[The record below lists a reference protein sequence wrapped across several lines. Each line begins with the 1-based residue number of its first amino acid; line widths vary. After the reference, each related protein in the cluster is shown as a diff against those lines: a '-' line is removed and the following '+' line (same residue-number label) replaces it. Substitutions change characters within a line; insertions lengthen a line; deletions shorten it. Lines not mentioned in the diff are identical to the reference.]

1 MITVVMP
8 VRNADKTL
16 SKSIESVLSQSYKN
30 FEFFILDDASTD
42 NSSKII
48 YEYSIKDSRIKLFK
62 NKDNLGL
69 TKSLNLLI
77 SEANNKYIA
86 RQDSDDL
93 SEISRFEKQVQY
105 LEKSKYRACTSRA
118 TILNKSSKIPKFSY
132 FLPNNF
138 IIKFKNPFIH
148 GSLMI
153 EKKLLDEVGGYDENF
168 YYSQDYKLFIDIL
181 NSGEKIKTLYE
192 PLYILNVINNIS
204 TIYKDEQRSYAI
216 KARKYL

>member
-1 MITVVMP
+1 MITVVMA
-8 VRNADKTL
+8 VRNAEKTL

-42 NSSKII
+42 DSSKII
-48 YEYSIKDSRIKLFK
+48 YNYSIKDSRIKIFS
-62 NKDNLGL
+62 NKVNLGL

-77 SEANNKYIA
+77 NQANNKYIA
-86 RQDSDDL
+86 RQDSDDI
-93 SEISRFEKQVQY
+93 SEISRFEKQVMY
-105 LEKSKYRACTSRA
+105 LEKSQYRACTSRA

-132 FLPNNF
+132 FLPNKF
-138 IIKFKNPFIH
+138 VIRFKNPFIH

-153 EKKLLDEVGGYDENF
+153 EKKLLEELGGYDENF
-168 YYSQDYKLFIDIL
+168 YFSQDYKLFIDIL

-192 PLYILNVINNIS
+192 PLYILNMINNIS
-204 TIYKDEQRSYAI
+204 TIYKDEQKSYAI

>member
-1 MITVVMP
+1 MITVVMA
-8 VRNADKTL
+8 VRNAEKTL

-42 NSSKII
+42 DSSKII
-48 YEYSIKDSRIKLFK
+48 YDYSIKDSRIKLFS
-62 NKDNLGL
+62 NKVNLGL

-77 SEANNKYIA
+77 NQANNKYIA
-86 RQDSDDL
+86 RQDSDDI
-93 SEISRFEKQVQY
+93 SEISRFEKQVMY
-105 LEKSKYRACTSRA
+105 LEKSQYRVCTSRA

-132 FLPNNF
+132 FLPNKF
-138 IIKFKNPFIH
+138 VIRFKNPFIH

-168 YYSQDYKLFIDIL
+168 YFSQDYKLFIDIL

-192 PLYILNVINNIS
+192 PLYILNMLNNIS
-204 TIYKDEQRSYAI
+204 TIYKDEQKSYAI

>member
-1 MITVVMP
+1 MITVVMA
-8 VRNADKTL
+8 VRNAEKTL
-16 SKSIESVLSQSYKN
+16 SKAIESVLSQSYKN

-48 YEYSIKDSRIKLFK
+48 YEYSIKDTRIKLFS
-62 NKDNLGL
+62 NKVNLGL

-77 SEANNKYIA
+77 NQANNKYIA
-86 RQDSDDL
+86 RQDSDDI
-93 SEISRFEKQVQY
+93 SEISRFEKQVMY
-105 LEKSKYRACTSRA
+105 LEKSQYRACTSRA

-132 FLPNNF
+132 FLPNKF
-138 IIKFKNPFIH
+138 VIRFKNPFIH

-153 EKKLLDEVGGYDENF
+153 EKKLLEEVGGYDENF
-168 YYSQDYKLFIDIL
+168 YFSQDYKLFIDIL

-192 PLYILNVINNIS
+192 PLYILNMINNIS
-204 TIYKDEQRSYAI
+204 TIYKDEQKSYAI